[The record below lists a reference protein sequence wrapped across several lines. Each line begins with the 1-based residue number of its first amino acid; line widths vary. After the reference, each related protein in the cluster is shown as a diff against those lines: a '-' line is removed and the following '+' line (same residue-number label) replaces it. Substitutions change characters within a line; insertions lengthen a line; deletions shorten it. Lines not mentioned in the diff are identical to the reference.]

1 MHIPYEM
8 QLEQKN
14 VQMQILYANLANQ
27 QREQEN
33 QVDPPLLKIAPI
45 VACDD
50 TFRYRNKMEFTFGR
64 RWLTEKEKLSST
76 DNQNK
81 NDVEIH
87 RKYALGLHVPQRF
100 DKVVEIDDCHI
111 YPAVGNEILELIRET
126 AKDMLLE
133 PYDTKADTGYL
144 RNVGIR
150 TATNTHGKM
159 EVMVNLITSECEVPE
174 RLVPLAQA
182 LKSRFPEVVC
192 VVQNMRGVKGRGL
205 YEIDE
210 SNERLLAGDRS
221 YIEQS
226 INGITFR
233 ISANS
238 FFQTNPQ
245 QSEILFNHIM
255 EAAKLARNSDVVLD
269 LFCGTGSIGLSLAR
283 YAKYVHGVD
292 IVSSAVADANMN
304 ATINGISNASFVEM
318 NLDKVKEMARKE
330 VLEIPEANVIVVD
343 PPRAGLHPDLVKYLA
358 KADHVERIVYVSCNP
373 LTQIRDIME
382 LMHLQPNTFHVTSVQ
397 PIDMF
402 PNTHHVECVV
412 GIERRAQ

>member
-14 VQMQILYANLANQ
+14 VQMQVLYANLANR
-27 QREQEN
+27 QREQQNE
-33 QVDPPLLKIAPI
+33 VDAPLLKIAPI
-45 VACDD
+45 VPCDD

-81 NDVEIH
+81 DDVEIR

-100 DKVVEIDDCHI
+100 DKVVEISDCHI
-111 YPAVGNEILELIRET
+111 YPAIGNEILELIRET
-126 AKDMLLE
+126 ANDMLLE
-133 PYDTKADTGYL
+133 PYDTKTDTGYL

-192 VVQNMRGVKGRGL
+192 VVQNMRGVQGRGL
-205 YEIDE
+205 HEIDE
-210 SNERLLAGDRS
+210 SNERLLVGDRP

-226 INGITFR
+226 VNGITFR

-238 FFQTNPQ
+238 FFQTNPR
-245 QSEILFNHIM
+245 QSEILFNNIV
-255 EAAKLARNSDVVLD
+255 EAAKLASDSDVVLD

-283 YAKYVHGVD
+283 YAKYVHGID

-330 VLEIPEANVIVVD
+330 LLEIPKANVIVVD

-358 KADHVERIVYVSCNP
+358 RADHVERIVYVSCNP

-382 LMHLQPNTFHVTSVQ
+382 LMHLHPNTFHVTSVQ

-412 GIERRAQ
+412 GIEKRAQ